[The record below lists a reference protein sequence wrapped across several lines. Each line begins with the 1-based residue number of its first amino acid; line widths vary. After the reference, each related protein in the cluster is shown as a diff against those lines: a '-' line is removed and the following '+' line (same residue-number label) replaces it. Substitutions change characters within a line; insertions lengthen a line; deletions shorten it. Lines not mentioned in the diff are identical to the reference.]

1 MLASLFCY
9 LWLQQHPIDNP
20 SPPAAAPAPASPP
33 APDAPMPPSEAAPA
47 PPEGAPAPPAPAPA
61 PPPAAAAP
69 QVPPVSPASVP
80 EPAAPV
86 LSPEMATQ
94 SNVRAP
100 GASLMNPALSFIFDG
115 AFGYYGVH
123 AGDFTA
129 LGLPIAG
136 DDPSNSKEGFTVQE
150 IEIAAQAALD
160 PYLEGAIFL
169 TIPNLEG
176 LEVEEGYLVT
186 TSLPANLQVK
196 AGTFRSQF
204 GRNNTQH
211 LHMQNFTRR
220 PLMTAL
226 LFGADGLRGPGAQA
240 SLLLPLPWFATLYG
254 EAFSI
259 VGDPATPGVATFGGG
274 ARTTPGNLTYTAVL
288 EQFWELGEAT
298 SLLLGANFA
307 TGRVFD
313 CMGAVPCD
321 AAIGAG
327 PRSTLYGGD
336 LYVKWKPPNQSHTY
350 SSLQWTTEWFARTI
364 ANGGPTEGAG
374 YTEPVVQI
382 ARRFYAGG
390 RFDLVGLPAGA
401 NLPRHYGVAG
411 SLTFAPS
418 EFSRVRLYAQELM
431 GPGATATTVG
441 FLQAEYS
448 MGAHG
453 AHPF

>member
-1 MLASLFCY
+1 MLTSLFLC
-9 LWLQQHPIDNP
+9 LWIQQPPIET
-20 SPPAAAPAPASPP
+20 PPLPAVPPTAP
-33 APDAPMPPSEAAPA
+33 EAAP
-47 PPEGAPAPPAPAPA
+47 PVVPAE
-61 PPPAAAAP
+61 
-69 QVPPVSPASVP
+69 S
-80 EPAAPV
+80 
-86 LSPEMATQ
+86 ATQ
-94 SNVRAP
+94 TNFRAP
-100 GASLMNPALSFIFDG
+100 GASLMNPALSFILDG

-123 AGDFTA
+123 AGDFA
-129 LGLPIAG
+129 SLGLPIAG
-136 DDPSNSKEGFTVQE
+136 DDPSDAKEGFTVQE

-169 TIPNLEG
+169 TIPNLDG
-176 LEVEEGYLVT
+176 IEVEEGYLVT
-186 TSLPANLQVK
+186 TSLPANLQIK

-226 LFGADGLRGPGAQA
+226 LFGADGLRGPGAQL
-240 SLLLPLPWFATLYG
+240 SLLLPLPWFATLYA

-259 VGDPATPGVATFGGG
+259 GAADDTTRLATFGGG
-274 ARTTPGNLTYTAVL
+274 ARLTPSNLTYAAVL

-313 CMGAVPCD
+313 CMGAMPCD
-321 AAIGAG
+321 VALAAG
-327 PRSTLYGGD
+327 PRSYLYGGD
-336 LYVKWKPPNQSHTY
+336 LYVKWKPANQAQSYT
-350 SSLQWTTEWFARTI
+350 SLQWTTEWFARTI
-364 ANGGPTEGAG
+364 ADGGPTEGAG

-382 ARRFYAGG
+382 ARRFYLGG
-390 RFDLVGLPAGA
+390 RFDITGLPSGA
-401 NLPRHYGVAG
+401 NVPRRYGTAG

-418 EFSRVRLYAQELM
+418 EFTRVRLYAQELF
-431 GPGATATTVG
+431 GSQVPTTTVG
-441 FLQAEYS
+441 FLQVEYA

>member
-1 MLASLFCY
+1 MLSSLFCY
-9 LWLQQHPIDNP
+9 LLLQQQPVEKPPDE
-20 SPPAAAPAPASPP
+20 PPAAA
-33 APDAPMPPSEAAPA
+33 E
-47 PPEGAPAPPAPAPA
+47 PAPPAAPPPAETPPPPPAPAAPVPTEAA

-69 QVPPVSPASVP
+69 PEAPPPVQPPLTEVP
-80 EPAAPV
+80 G
-86 LSPEMATQ
+86 SATQ
-94 SNVRAP
+94 ANVRAP
-100 GASLMNPALSFIFDG
+100 GSSLLNPALSFILDG

-123 AGDFTA
+123 ADDFA
-129 LGLPIAG
+129 SLGLPIAG
-136 DDPSNSKEGFTVQE
+136 DDPSNTKEGFTVQE

-160 PYLEGAIFL
+160 PYFEGAIFL
-169 TIPNLEG
+169 TIPNLEQ

-186 TSLPANLQVK
+186 TSLPANLQIK
-196 AGTFRSQF
+196 AGTFRSQV

-211 LHMQNFTRR
+211 LHVQNFTRR

-226 LFGADGLRGPGAQA
+226 LFGVDGLRGPGAQA

-259 VGDPATPGVATFGGG
+259 GASENASQLATFGGG
-274 ARTTPGNLTYTAVL
+274 ARATPGNLTYTAVL

-298 SLLLGANFA
+298 SMLLGANFA

-313 CMGAVPCD
+313 CMGALQCD
-321 AAIGAG
+321 PTASAG
-327 PRSTLYGGD
+327 PRSYLYGGD
-336 LYVKWKPPNQSHTY
+336 LYLKWKPPNQAQTY
-350 SSLQWTTEWFARTI
+350 TSLQWTTEWFTRTI
-364 ANGGPTEGAG
+364 ADNGPTEGAG
-374 YTEPVVQI
+374 YTEAVVQF

-390 RFDLVGLPAGA
+390 RFDLTGLPSGP
-401 NLPRHYGVAG
+401 NVPRRYGYAA

-418 EFSRVRLYAQELM
+418 EFTRLRLYAQELT
-431 GPGATATTVG
+431 GPQAKSTTVG